1 MGLAEITESH
11 AFKSIMAKVYGW
23 GASIVIVGALFKIMH
38 WPGAGPMLIVGL
50 GTEAFIFFV
59 SAFEPLHEEVDWSLV
74 YPILGGAST
83 DDEIEYPEAMGGV
96 KGSRNVGSSLA
107 VPETEALQKFNDM
120 LEKAG
125 ESGIFEKFGESLTEL
140 NNKVSQMSDIS
151 DAALA
156 TNEYSQNMRKAA
168 ETVENFSE
176 NYQKSVESV
185 SESAQHLSDSYKQSS
200 ETISYSVENLSDA
213 FGKATQ
219 KVNEGN
225 DEVANA
231 YKNLVQSMDVD
242 FGELKA
248 GNGEYGEKIASL
260 NKNLSAL
267 NAIFELQL
275 SEADLEKMME
285 DLNKSV
291 EESNKYASKITKL
304 RENLQALNTIYG
316 NMLSAMSY
324 KA

>member
-11 AFKSIMAKVYGW
+11 AFKSIMAKVYGL
-23 GASIVIVGALFKIMH
+23 GASVVIVGALFKIMH

-50 GTEAFIFFV
+50 STEAIIFFI

-83 DDEIEYPEAMGGV
+83 EDEIEYPAMGGGKV
-96 KGSRNVGSSLA
+96 QNSSNSLA

-120 LEKAG
+120 LDKAG

-168 ETVENFSE
+168 DTVENFSE

-219 KVNEGN
+219 KVNDGN
-225 DEVANA
+225 EEVANA
-231 YKNLVQSMDVD
+231 YTNLVQSMDVD

-291 EESNKYASKITKL
+291 EESNIYASEITKL